1 MSDDSCDHN
10 LAISEPLFRLTA
22 ESLRLRTN
30 ETNRHQTLGDL
41 VDDRATFAR
50 NIDHRVETLRD
61 HLEIV
66 PSTGDI
72 NISLKI
78 TRSSEENLEHAQAV
92 LAERLGRD
100 LTLVDALSVLLF
112 DYMVE
117 RKSNDV
123 LTKLLAQTSSAWEAL
138 GQPCDPPSAGNVVPF
153 SQTSGGR

>member
-78 TRSSEENLEHAQAV
+78 TRSSEENLGHAQAV

-138 GQPCDPPSAGNVVPF
+138 GQPSDPPSAGNVVPF
-153 SQTSGGR
+153 SQTPGGR